1 MPSSPKDQRHYEPR
15 SAKELMVE
23 FPQWEVYRGV
33 NQLWYA
39 RYGAELLRGEDLQ
52 DLRDEII
59 KWTRYHDSERII

>member
-1 MPSSPKDQRHYEPR
+1 
-15 SAKELMVE
+15 MVE

-39 RYGAELLRGEDLQ
+39 RNDPELLRGEDLQ

-59 KWTRYHDSERII
+59 KWTRYQDSERII